1 VDATKRIGGY
11 EFIMMKVQYISLV
24 AIAIAS
30 VVLSGCASQTE
41 SVVQSSSDAT
51 TKRVHTQEE
60 LQKSG
65 ESETGPALEK
75 TDAAIQTSTRR

>member
-1 VDATKRIGGY
+1 
-11 EFIMMKVQYISLV
+11 MKKTHAFLIAA
-24 AIAIAS
+24 AIVS
-30 VVLSGCASQTE
+30 FVLSGCASQTE
-41 SVVQSSSDAT
+41 SVVQSSNDAT